1 MHDVR
6 AQLASELSFIRDFAQ
21 LFPGTVPSSAW
32 LLLPS
37 SVLFDEYEYY
47 DEERECWAEECS
59 ATAEHDGTARP
70 SVQDSAAW
78 AMHEALNRSHLQE
91 TRESWEDGMVLIVWH
106 RVWLPGLQR
115 ASSDKNR
122 KRTASNGRHFAR
134 GPPSGVLSAD
144 EGICFK
150 FEVSRPTRHS

>member
-47 DEERECWAEECS
+47 DEEREC
-59 ATAEHDGTARP
+59 
-70 SVQDSAAW
+70 
-78 AMHEALNRSHLQE
+78 
-91 TRESWEDGMVLIVWH
+91 
-106 RVWLPGLQR
+106 
-115 ASSDKNR
+115 
-122 KRTASNGRHFAR
+122 
-134 GPPSGVLSAD
+134 
-144 EGICFK
+144 
-150 FEVSRPTRHS
+150 